1 MGKRRREVDDVLHSG
16 HRYLYI
22 CIMHTDHVFGCA
34 WHLKGAGMASAALRA
49 HDGNTTGGCTDG
61 HAHTRSLR
69 AAA

>member
-1 MGKRRREVDDVLHSG
+1 MGESRREADNVLHSG

-34 WHLKGAGMASAALRA
+34 WHLKGAGITSAALGAR
-49 HDGNTTGGCTDG
+49 DGNTTGGCADG
-61 HAHTRSLR
+61 RAHTGSLQ